1 MVVCGQLDQ
10 VVGEADPLLFCYSN
24 GLALLVVLLV
34 PEEHRLV
41 SEVSV
46 ALQW

>member
-24 GLALLVVLLV
+24 GLAKNIDWYL
-34 PEEHRLV
+34 RF
-41 SEVSV
+41 
-46 ALQW
+46 